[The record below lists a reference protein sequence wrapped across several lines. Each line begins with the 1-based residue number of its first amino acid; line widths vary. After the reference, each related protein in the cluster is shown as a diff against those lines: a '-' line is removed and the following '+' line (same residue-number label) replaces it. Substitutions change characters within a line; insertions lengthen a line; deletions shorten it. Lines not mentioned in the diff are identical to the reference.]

1 MSSNFSFL
9 EQEFP
14 VLANF
19 GRLAEEYCYSDSNS
33 CLMKLGMIGETIVN
47 LMFTYDRIAL
57 PADNTAVKRIDTLY
71 REGLLTQDLVDIL
84 HALRKVRNK
93 AVHENYA
100 SVADGKALLPMAHS
114 LCEWFM
120 QTYGDWN
127 YQHHEFVMPAPQ
139 QQKAMD
145 KAAEEQTE
153 TRLTQEAEKKAA
165 QTEAISKDSRRKRAS
180 QTASQRQKTEAETR
194 YIIDQQ
200 LRQVGWEADT
210 ENLRF
215 SKGTR
220 PVKGRNLAIA
230 EWPTDSTVGNH
241 GRADYALF
249 IGLQFVGIIEAK
261 AEHKDMGID
270 ALYLDEVQQKLFV
283 VQSKWRSNGVG
294 SADQDEM
301 NSFAQ
306 GIQRILDEDVDGA
319 NPKISAKSTDIDKAL
334 TQMGYQIY
342 SIFIHTGNQKANDYI
357 KRSISRLM
365 AQTNDDMSTI
375 LLFEEFDFRNVFEF
389 LAKGQEQASI
399 DIDDVI
405 LSNWGRIS
413 DPFTAYYGTISAS
426 TVGKWYSDFGNRLFA
441 KNIRFY
447 KGNTEVNEGMK
458 KVLLREPEKFYYYNN
473 GIKLLCQSIQRKAK
487 DSTTNTTG
495 LFALKGVS
503 LVNGAQTTGTVGA
516 VFTDSPE
523 QVSKAKIMVQI
534 IDLSNID
541 PETAVQITRLSNT
554 QNRIENKDF
563 AALDP
568 VQDKLRTELTF
579 AHYSYLYKS
588 GDSIT
593 NPDKQISFDEV
604 MIALDCLHN
613 EISYT
618 VIAKS
623 NVGALSEDITKT
635 PYKALINPSTNSYA
649 LLNAVLYTREIEHYL
664 QSRREQANSNRE
676 RLVCIHGNRF
686 IEHFVLQKVSQE
698 DIFNTAVIDKGS
710 IQGTIIPLVDNCLI
724 QTTRIIGELF
734 PESYPANIF
743 KNTTKC
749 KVIAER
755 ISDLE

>member
-1 MSSNFSFL
+1 MGNSINMRRVNARVHELFDGKIDMSD
-9 EQEFP
+9 FP
-14 VLANF
+14 KDTSYHFETRALA
-19 GRLAEEYCYSDSNS
+19 A
-33 CLMKLGMIGETIVN
+33 
-47 LMFTYDRIAL
+47 IAL
-57 PADNTAVKRIDTLY
+57 MMMT
-71 REGLLTQDLVDIL
+71 GLDAGQACKHIT
-84 HALRKVRNK
+84 
-93 AVHENYA
+93 
-100 SVADGKALLPMAHS
+100 DG
-114 LCEWFM
+114 
-120 QTYGDWN
+120 
-127 YQHHEFVMPAPQ
+127 HH
-139 QQKAMD
+139 
-145 KAAEEQTE
+145 
-153 TRLTQEAEKKAA
+153 
-165 QTEAISKDSRRKRAS
+165 
-180 QTASQRQKTEAETR
+180 
-194 YIIDQQ
+194 
-200 LRQVGWEADT
+200 
-210 ENLRF
+210 
-215 SKGTR
+215 
-220 PVKGRNLAIA
+220 
-230 EWPTDSTVGNH
+230 
-241 GRADYALF
+241 
-249 IGLQFVGIIEAK
+249 
-261 AEHKDMGID
+261 DMGID

-319 NPKISAKSTDIDKAL
+319 NPKISAKSADIDKAL

-604 MIALDCLHN
+604 MIALACLHN

-664 QSRREQANSNRE
+664 QSKREQANSNRE

-724 QTTRIIGELF
+724 QTTGIIGELF

-749 KVIAER
+749 KAIAER
-755 ISDLE
+755 ISDLA